1 MIHTD
6 QSREVLDGQMSDK
19 RLGADRSLE
28 GRRILD
34 TAVGILVGLR
44 RCGIDAAFQELIT
57 AAQRH
62 EIPVFAIASALVV
75 LASDRDDLPAS
86 DTAADMAADREWGHL
101 LAHTHVAPGV

>member
-1 MIHTD
+1 
-6 QSREVLDGQMSDK
+6 MSDK
-19 RLGADRSLE
+19 RLTPDRSLE

-62 EIPVFAIASALVV
+62 EIPVFAIASALVAR
-75 LASDRDDLPAS
+75 ASGQGERPAY
-86 DTAADMAADREWGHL
+86 DPAADLAADREWGHL
-101 LAHTHVAPGV
+101 LGQAQQAHVAPGV